1 MRTPDLLARLKG
13 VQGGSGRWKARCPAH
28 NDNTPSLS
36 VSDGKDGRV
45 MLKCHAG
52 CETSAIV
59 TALGLELRDLFDDA
73 TQNGNGVRT
82 QIAAEY
88 RYHDEKGVHLF
99 DVVRKE
105 PKGFFQRN
113 ANGTPSMKGVRL
125 VPYRLPQLVEGV
137 KADRMI
143 FVVEGEKD
151 VQSLVDL
158 ELVATTN
165 AGGAGKWRSEY
176 NAHFYGARVA
186 VLPDSDDTGRAHAA
200 DVARQLFSVAKN
212 VRIVELPGVRGKGDV
227 SDWLSAGGTV
237 AELKQLVKATSVVTE
252 PPAAAAPSISF
263 SASPEALDDMSD
275 AELGAA
281 LTLRA
286 KPELADA
293 ALAGPIGEAV
303 AICAPECEAAP
314 VSILL
319 PALAIFGCMM
329 GRRVTQD
336 IGGTMHYHNLFGMLV
351 GDTGEGR
358 KGTGNA
364 VAHRVMRLVDVAFMT
379 ANVAG
384 GLSSGEGVIMRVADP
399 KAPDGGGVVPL
410 RDTRLHI
417 AEEEAGTVFTRM
429 KREGNSLS
437 GVLRQAWDG
446 RTLSTLTVK
455 DGGGLVAKEPHIS
468 CVMQV
473 TGDELRKG
481 LGDIELVNGFVN
493 RFLVCYTERVR
504 LLPFGRPVDPARLRQ
519 PVAHLQAA
527 LATLTA
533 TDAVELGWTAA
544 ATEMFSDSIYPS
556 LRPLPGRLAA
566 MTARGA
572 PIIRR
577 LAGIYCMSRGD
588 FTMSAADLV
597 SAKAIWDYSVA
608 SIQYVYGDGMLS
620 AVAQRMLDALT
631 EADDAGLTLTALRA
645 RVAGGQKTG
654 KPEWDAALVELQQG
668 KRVHVSTEQTPG
680 RSKTTLRLAQRGNK
694 VKKGGVDA
702 EGGFSPL
709 ISPSTEPLVAVL

>member
-1 MRTPDLLARLKG
+1 MRTPEVLARLKG
-13 VQGGSGRWKARCPAH
+13 VQGGNGHWKARCPSH
-28 NDNTPSLS
+28 DDRTPSLS
-36 VSDGKDGRV
+36 ISEGQDGRV

-52 CETSAIV
+52 CETSAVVAAI
-59 TALGLELRDLFDDA
+59 GLELRDLFDD
-73 TQNGNGVRT
+73 TSHNGGSKS
-82 QIAAEY
+82 QIVAEY
-88 RYHDEKGVHLF
+88 PYHDEDGTHLF

-113 ANGTPSMKGVRL
+113 ANGEPRMKGVRL
-125 VPYRLPQLVEGV
+125 VPYRLPQLLEAV
-137 KADRMI
+137 KADRTI

-158 ELVATTN
+158 GLVATTN
-165 AGGAGKWRSEY
+165 AGGAGKWKQEY
-176 NAHFYGARVA
+176 NGHFPSARV
-186 VLPDSDDTGRAHAA
+186 VLLPDNDDAGRAHAA
-200 DVARQLFSVAKN
+200 DVARQLFRVAKDI
-212 VRIVELPGVRGKGDV
+212 RIVELPGVAEKGDV
-227 SDWLSAGGTV
+227 SDWLGSGGTV
-237 AELKQLVKATSVVTE
+237 AALKQLVKATPVVTE
-252 PPAAAAPSISF
+252 PPASAAPSSSF
-263 SASPEALDDMSD
+263 PASPDTFDEMSD
-275 AELGAA
+275 AELGVA

-286 KPELADA
+286 KPELPDA

-319 PALAIFGCMM
+319 PALVIFGCMM

-336 IGGTMHYHNLFGMLV
+336 IGGTIHYHNLFGMLV

-364 VAHRVMRLVDVAFMT
+364 VAHRVMRLVDAPFMT

-384 GLSSGEGVIMRVADP
+384 GLSSGEGVIGRVADP
-399 KAPDGGGVVPL
+399 KAREGVALPP

-429 KREGNSLS
+429 KRDGNSLS

-446 RTLSTLTVK
+446 RTLSTLTRK
-455 DGGGLVAKEPHIS
+455 DDGGLIAKEPHIS

-473 TGDELRKG
+473 TGEELKKG
-481 LGDIELVNGFVN
+481 LGDIELVNGFMN

-504 LLPFGRPVDPARLRQ
+504 LLPFGRPVDPVRLGQ

-527 LATLTA
+527 LQALAA
-533 TDAVELGWTAA
+533 TDAVALGWAPAA
-544 ATEMFSDSIYPS
+544 IEMYGETIYPS

-577 LAGIYCMSRGD
+577 LAGIYCVSRGD
-588 FTMSAADLV
+588 FTLSVDDLTSAQ
-597 SAKAIWDYSVA
+597 AIWDYSVA
-608 SIQYVYGDGMLS
+608 SIQYVYGGGVLS
-620 AVAQRMLDALT
+620 ALAQRMLDALT
-631 EADDAGLTLTALRA
+631 EAGDAGLTLTALRI

-680 RSKTTLRLAQRGNK
+680 RSKTTLKLAQRGNK
-694 VKKGGVDA
+694 VNKGGVEA

-709 ISPSTEPLVAVL
+709 ISPSTEPLVAIL